1 LGKKYSI
8 QRGHTVD
15 VVTQEQERGVE
26 QASVLVELVPA
37 QAQELGPVLK

>member
-15 VVTQEQERGVE
+15 VVTQERGVE